1 MCRTRW
7 NKIIKK
13 SRIYGVITFLLI
25 AIFFSMYHTKEI
37 NDGFKIGAGVLTFF
51 SLGVFLYYEG
61 KESREDKIK

>member
-1 MCRTRW
+1 
-7 NKIIKK
+7 
-13 SRIYGVITFLLI
+13 
-25 AIFFSMYHTKEI
+25 MYHTKEI